1 MNSFKSA
8 LICLQFVYIQF
19 TIHLFYLENQIIDL
33 NKFKYQKIKNNEQRK

>member
-8 LICLQFVYIQF
+8 IICLQFVYIQF

-33 NKFKYQKIKNNEQRK
+33 IKFKYQKIKKQ

>member
-33 NKFKYQKIKNNEQRK
+33 NQIKYQKN

>member
-33 NKFKYQKIKNNEQRK
+33 NKFNISKN